1 MADAR
6 TIADHLARL
15 LNQAVADAVA
25 DGDLPDVAFPEIA
38 LERPKDPTHGDF
50 ASTLPLRV
58 SRTAMKPPLEIA
70 EIIARHIP
78 ADPAINPPSAAKP
91 GFVNFAL
98 SDSFIRE
105 QIDAIVESG
114 GAFANLTIGAGKKAQ
129 VEFVSANP
137 TGPLHVGN
145 GRGAAIGDTLASILA
160 AAGYDVDR
168 EYYVND
174 AGTQAGAFSA
184 TLYARY
190 EQLAGRDVELPPG
203 SYPGE
208 YMVDLAKALRDK
220 YGDSLLQPEKD
231 PAPAELNDIGIAL
244 MVEDIRSTLET
255 FGVRYDRWFSEKS
268 LYDESGLYDE
278 TMALLETRGYLS
290 ERDGARW
297 FDSSELG
304 ESKDNVVVRSDGRP
318 TYYASDIAYHYD
330 KFIKRGYSLVVDVWG
345 ADHHGHVSRL
355 KTAVGAVGG
364 DPEALHILL
373 YQLVTLKRGGEVVR
387 IGKRS
392 GEFVTLDELIAEVGT
407 DAARFFFLQRSAGAQ
422 MEFDLDLALQQSNEN
437 PVFYV
442 QYAHAR
448 LAAILDRARD
458 QGLDDEGADL
468 GLLVHPHEL
477 SLVRE
482 MMRLPSVIEACA
494 ESLEVHPLA
503 YYATELA
510 TSFHSFNDAFRQQGD
525 SGLKVITGDLAASR
539 ARLRLVRAARI
550 TLARVLELMGMNAPD
565 RM

>member
-1 MADAR
+1 MTDAR
-6 TIADHLARL
+6 NIADHLGGL
-15 LNQAVADAVA
+15 LNEAVAAAVA
-25 DGDLPDVAFPEIA
+25 SGELPDVAFPDIA

-58 SRTAMKPPLEIA
+58 ARTAMKQPMEIA
-70 EIIARHIP
+70 EVIARHVP
-78 ADPAINPPSAAKP
+78 ADSSINPPTAAKP
-91 GFVNFAL
+91 GFVNFSL
-98 SDSFIRE
+98 SDAFVRS
-105 QIDAIVESG
+105 QIDRIVASD
-114 GAFANLTIGAGKKAQ
+114 GAFANLELGKGKKAQ

-145 GRGAAIGDTLASILA
+145 GRGAAIGDTLASILG
-160 AAGYDVDR
+160 AAGYEVQR

-174 AGTQAGAFSA
+174 AGTQAGSFTA

-190 EQLAGRDVELPPG
+190 EQLAGRDSPVPQG
-203 SYPGE
+203 GYPGE
-208 YMVDLAKALRDK
+208 YMIDLAKTLRDE
-220 YGDSLLQPEKD
+220 YGDSMLRPEGE
-231 PAPAELNDIGIAL
+231 PFPPELNEIGNAL
-244 MVEDIRSTLET
+244 MTAEIRHTLET
-255 FGVRYDRWFSEKS
+255 FGVHYDRWYSEKS
-268 LYDESGLYDE
+268 LYEPGGLYEE
-278 TMALLETRGYLS
+278 TMRLLEEKGYLS
-290 ERDGARW
+290 DREGARW
-297 FDSSELG
+297 FDSSDLG

-330 KFIKRGYSLVVDVWG
+330 KFIKRGFDLVVDVWG

-364 DPEALHILL
+364 DPNALHILL

-392 GEFVTLDELIAEVGT
+392 GEFVTLDELIEEVGI

-422 MEFDLDLALQQSNEN
+422 MEFDLDLAVQQSNDN

-448 LAAILDRARD
+448 LAAIIDRAKD

-468 GLLVHPHEL
+468 SLLVHPHEL
-477 SLVRE
+477 NLVRE
-482 MMRLPSVIEACA
+482 MMRLPSVIETCA
-494 ESLEVHPLA
+494 TSLDVHPLA

-525 SGLKVITGDLAASR
+525 SALKVITDDIGASK
-539 ARLRLVRAARI
+539 ARLRLVKAARV
-550 TLARVLELMGMNAPD
+550 TLARVLALMGMSAPE